1 MVVQGGIFLV
11 DIKKVESSV
20 KATMAIEGL
29 KPSKQGENITNLY
42 LRGKIDSKTAIKQIK
57 KYWGI
62 K

>member
-1 MVVQGGIFLV
+1 M
-11 DIKKVESSV
+11 IKKIEKSV

-42 LRGKIDSKTAIKQIK
+42 LRGKIDSETAIEQIK
-57 KYWGI
+57 KYWGV